1 MAGGELSTKLKHH
14 SYASLFKF
22 NSIRI
27 RVIFVGC
34 IWSVISL
41 SYFISTSGFVNP
53 NRGIAFNIA
62 LAGVI

>member
-1 MAGGELSTKLKHH
+1 MAGGDISTTTKHH

-27 RVIFVGC
+27 RVIYVGI
-34 IWSVISL
+34 IWSIISL
-41 SYFISTSGFVNP
+41 SYFMSANTFINP
-53 NRGIAFNIA
+53 NRGYAFNIA